1 MHDRAERLALVLEAI
16 AATDSKIA
24 SHRTAPFTPRCP
36 GRPDGPGPESIFTAC
51 GYGFRARRF
60 AAPRNDG
67 VDGPRRH
74 HRARLVM

>member
-36 GRPDGPGPESIFTAC
+36 PLWPRA
-51 GYGFRARRF
+51 GFRP
-60 AAPRNDG
+60 AAIPR
-67 VDGPRRH
+67 
-74 HRARLVM
+74 